1 MNRTELQQAK
11 EGIDKRLRK
20 TRLARGLTQ
29 AQLADQA
36 NTNQAVIQ
44 KIENGKSAQ
53 PRNIED
59 LALILE
65 VNPAWLQWGEP
76 FAPIRVESLSPR

>member
-1 MNRTELQQAK
+1 MNRTELQAK
-11 EGIDKRLRK
+11 DGIGKRLRE
-20 TRLARGLTQ
+20 TRKARGLTQ
-29 AQLADQA
+29 VKLAEKA

-44 KIENGKSAQ
+44 KIENGKSVQ

-59 LALILE
+59 LALVLQ

-76 FAPIRVESLSPR
+76 YAAVQVNSDLHQR